1 MEVHMQQYTHEYIK
15 SIPHL
20 PVYCLIYETYRQM
33 SPSHWHDHLEI
44 IYVLEGELQI
54 SSNENTDIY
63 ANDGHIESRRT
74 FKRLSSEEAKG
85 VKSGYDRDYEYALKY
100 YNYSRHDGDY
110 LIWR

>member
-1 MEVHMQQYTHEYIK
+1 MQQYTHEYIK

-20 PVYCLIYETYRQM
+20 PVYCLLYETYRQM

-63 ANDGHIESRRT
+63 MLMMDI
-74 FKRLSSEEAKG
+74 FFIKMSSI
-85 VKSGYDRDYEYALKY
+85 S
-100 YNYSRHDGDY
+100 
-110 LIWR
+110 